1 MNIRKAT
8 KADLPIILALQKEAF
23 LSEALFYNDFNI
35 QPLQQTIDEVEQEF
49 REKEI
54 LVTINSE
61 GTIIGSVRFCQKDS
75 IGYIGKLIVSPMH
88 QNKGIGRALMSEA
101 EIRLKNVTR
110 IELFTGEKSCKNIHL
125 YQTLGYTIFDI
136 IPETDT
142 VNLVSMIKKMQ

>member
-1 MNIRKAT
+1 M
-8 KADLPIILALQKEAF
+8 ILALQKEAF
-23 LSEALFYNDFNI
+23 LSEALFYNDFTI
-35 QPLQQTIDEVEQEF
+35 QPLQQTIGEVEQEF

-54 LVTINSE
+54 LVTINNE

-75 IGYIGKLIVSPMH
+75 IGYIGKLIVSPMY

-101 EIRLKNVTR
+101 ETRLKNVTS
-110 IELFTGEKSCKNIHL
+110 IELFTGEKSSRNIHL
-125 YQTLGYTIFDI
+125 YQSLGYTIFDI